1 MQNVNVCV
9 LCVCSLG
16 SSPAALSSQKS
27 QPAMNVCPFPNELG
41 KVCSQESKPLVSDWL
56 LGRRTKHNN
65 LWWVFSWD
73 AGALAQLLGVL
84 AGPEKCQL
92 TALSV
97 SRAKNIS
104 IRLSWGAVGLFNP
117 AKDSVSRGFDAEWWV
132 DVFKLNLSETERLE
146 AGTWEREVNKMS
158 FSERV
163 EGFLGNS
170 RISETA
176 FWKPHPSSAP
186 KTFSVPV
193 TFTELSVKRGWLQQQ
208 IKVSKTS

>member
-1 MQNVNVCV
+1 MFVCCVFAAWGV
-9 LCVCSLG
+9 LLLPWAPRKASQQWTCALFQTNSVKFVHRNPSLWWVTGCWAEEQSTITRGECSLG
-16 SSPAALSSQKS
+16 MQELWHSCWECWLVLS
-27 QPAMNVCPFPNELG
+27 
-41 KVCSQESKPLVSDWL
+41 
-56 LGRRTKHNN
+56 
-65 LWWVFSWD
+65 
-73 AGALAQLLGVL
+73 
-84 AGPEKCQL
+84 KCQL

-97 SRAKNIS
+97 SRVKNIS

-117 AKDSVSRGFDAEWWV
+117 AKDSVSRGFDAEGWV